1 MSIMFVRVSTPE
13 GSTSITVEQLAQ
25 AMADERFA
33 NQCSKCEQMMN
44 MLVNLRKAGVVSDS
58 YYSDFV
64 DIATRISKYA
74 RVSAVKSPYYPSNAH
89 PVRSDDELKER
100 NTAHK
105 QYIADSFGDA
115 YAS

>member
-33 NQCSKCEQMMN
+33 NQGSKCEQMMT

-64 DIATRISKYA
+64 DTATRISKYA
-74 RVSAVKSPYYPSNAH
+74 RVSAVKSPYYPSDPDERKA
-89 PVRSDDELKER
+89 RREELKRRVDE
-100 NTAHK
+100 T
-105 QYIADSFGDA
+105 
-115 YAS
+115 YAEVYRGEEPRY